1 MTKRFKKI
9 VYTSFLL
16 VFLLGYIGTIVPG
29 SVIASLFDLEV
40 RALDGDPE
48 EPEKLSSLNLVN
60 EAITPTINSN
70 SIIPDEWTN
79 GDLFSDD
86 YIMCNGINWLDGP
99 GDEAQQLNYNEFLN
113 DYEFIYGL
121 LDLSPQ
127 DEYEFDEGLTISN
140 VKVNNGSIT
149 VVDVSVEGPTY
160 MTVTIKIEVVSSNE
174 ARKIN
179 PLRIGSA
186 ALNPSANTAPEFY
199 ARSLEQNDYSVYE
212 ERFDEVGTSNYT
224 TSNNVNPN
232 FIFEGNKTY
241 SYTIWIKP
249 VDASVAYINAATTIE
264 INNVEYTIT
273 SSDINGDD
281 IVFHGVPNIVVAGA
295 IVPTTYTLTFETKG
309 GSPLA
314 PLTNINENTV
324 INLSS
329 YNPTRQNYD
338 FDGWYSDPELQN
350 RVTSVTM
357 TDNIT
362 VYAKWTLNYG
372 DISLTYINPTGLS
385 AFKINDT
392 NVTGNT
398 ITGYITS
405 NYKNTFKIVPNDSW
419 TVTSVVVTDASD
431 NVTNAGPGTVNEY
444 LEFQVNGTT
453 SYDVVITLTE
463 EAFFI
468 TTV

>member
-40 RALDGDPE
+40 RALDDDPE
-48 EPEKLSSLNLVN
+48 EPELETLSSLNLVN

-149 VVDVSVEGPTY
+149 VVDVPVEGPTN
-160 MTVTIKIEVVSSNE
+160 MTVTIKIQVVSSNE

-179 PLRIGSA
+179 SLRIGSA

-224 TSNNVNPN
+224 TSNNVNSN

-249 VDASVAYINAATTIE
+249 VDASVAYINDATTIE

-281 IVFHGVPNIVVAGA
+281 IVFHGVPNIVIAGA
-295 IVPTTYTLTFETKG
+295 TPPQPTTYTLTFETND
-309 GSPLA
+309 GSTIA
-314 PLTNINENTV
+314 PLTNQSENTV
-324 INLSS
+324 INLSDIET
-329 YNPTRQNYD
+329 PTRQNYD
-338 FDGWYSDPELQN
+338 FVGWYSDPELQN
-350 RVTSVTM
+350 PVTSVTM

-362 VYAKWTLNYG
+362 VYAKWILNYG
-372 DISLTYINPTGLS
+372 SISLTYNTPEGLG
-385 AFKINDT
+385 AFSIGNST
-392 NVTGNT
+392 VTGNT
-398 ITGYITS
+398 VNGYLTS
-405 NYKNTFKIVPNDSW
+405 THQIQVQKDDNRQ
-419 TVTSVVVTDASD
+419 TVLQSLDD
-431 NVTNAGPGTVNEY
+431 NKEINVTAVTNLDGKVLTSAVNK
-444 LEFQVNGTT
+444 VNMNRKLQYG
-453 SYDVVITLTE
+453 Y
-463 EAFFI
+463 
-468 TTV
+468 